1 MPGPPP
7 TPLHLRL
14 LRGNPSK
21 RPLRAEPEPAQPATC
36 PDPPPFV
43 TGYAADEYWRVAPEL
58 HKLGLLTVVDLM
70 PACAYCVSYSRW
82 RTAEETLA
90 RMAESD
96 PVTHALLIKSSDGNP
111 RRNPLVKIAADAAAD
126 MVSYAGEFG
135 MTPVARS
142 RIAAG
147 VGGQPPSRGKFDGL
161 LAGR

>member
-1 MPGPPP
+1 M
-7 TPLHLRL
+7 
-14 LRGNPSK
+14 
-21 RPLRAEPEPAQPATC
+21 
-36 PDPPPFV
+36 

-58 HKLGLLTVVDLM
+58 AQAWLATVVDLM

-126 MVSYAGEFG
+126 MVSLAGEFG

-142 RIAAG
+142 RL
-147 VGGQPPSRGKFDGL
+147 PPA
-161 LAGR
+161 LAGSRRAGESLTACWPADDQWLRQRCRAFCSFRLRWRSPLETGARDV